1 MGHKMDIENR
11 LIDIEMAIANLQRV
25 VDDLN
30 DVVIK
35 QGKAI
40 DLLQKEN
47 KVLASMVNNEN
58 VKPLSE
64 ETPPPHY

>member
-1 MGHKMDIENR
+1 MENR
-11 LIDIEMAIANLQRV
+11 LIDIEIAIANLQKT

-30 DVVIK
+30 EVVIK
-35 QGKAI
+35 QGNLI
-40 DLLQKEN
+40 DKLLKEN
-47 KVLASMVNNEN
+47 RLLVAMIKDNA

>member
-1 MGHKMDIENR
+1 MENR
-11 LIDIEMAIANLQRV
+11 LIDIEIAIANLQKT

-30 DVVIK
+30 EVVIK
-35 QGKAI
+35 QGNLI
-40 DLLQKEN
+40 DKLLKEN
-47 KVLASMVNNEN
+47 RLLVAMIKDNT

>member
-1 MGHKMDIENR
+1 MDERLTDIE
-11 LIDIEMAIANLQRV
+11 IAIANLQKT

-30 DVVIK
+30 DVVFK
-35 QGKAI
+35 QGLLI
-40 DLLQKEN
+40 DKLTKEN
-47 KVLASMVNNEN
+47 RLLATMIKDNT

>member
-1 MGHKMDIENR
+1 MEQRFVNIE
-11 LIDIEMAIANLQRV
+11 IAIANLQKTV
-25 VDDLN
+25 EELN

-35 QGKAI
+35 QGLLI
-40 DLLQKEN
+40 DKLSKEN
-47 KVLASMVNNEN
+47 KLLATMIKDNT